1 MVEFFSLDG
10 ESSTPVVH
18 KVYRCF
24 HCRGIDSLIKRPRFS
39 KHYRLSLVKYH
50 IIYMTQN

>member
-24 HCRGIDSLIKRPRFS
+24 HCRGIRFFDQ
-39 KHYRLSLVKYH
+39 KATVFQAL
-50 IIYMTQN
+50 